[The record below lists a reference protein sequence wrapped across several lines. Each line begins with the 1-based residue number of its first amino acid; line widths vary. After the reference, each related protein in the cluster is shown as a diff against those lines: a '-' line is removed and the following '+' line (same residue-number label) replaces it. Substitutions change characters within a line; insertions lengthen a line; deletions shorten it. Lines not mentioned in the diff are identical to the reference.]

1 MLMSCPGKLGD
12 SAVDG
17 KTEDER
23 LIEKLL
29 ERDVRLAEY
38 AKIPRHNEPRDKA
51 TEQAFRNMFY
61 TAANRGEGLIEYYM
75 TLHKCGRTEAMKRA
89 IEEQKREGYG

>member
-1 MLMSCPGKLGD
+1 MD
-12 SAVDG
+12 S

-29 ERDVRLAEY
+29 EKDVRLAEY
-38 AKIPRHNEPRDKA
+38 AEIFRHNEPRDKA

-61 TAANRGEGLIEYYM
+61 TAVNKGEGLIEYYI
-75 TLHKCGRTEAMKRA
+75 TEHRCGRTEAMRRA
-89 IEEQKREGYG
+89 IEEQEREGYGSLRRLSHLKSK